1 LSIWRLNHPAC
12 SGARLTLLAAGV
24 YGANRTENIGI
35 SALKNFSWKLI
46 LVFAVIV
53 AAVIYV
59 LPTLEPGL
67 WPHKQIN
74 LGLDLQG
81 GMHLVLEVDTAKAI
95 DGQVERIMQEI
106 RDQLRK
112 ERLRGVSLDRI
123 EGNKIAATIQDAQ
136 IAEKFIA
143 LIKDEFDPLK
153 STQNVSG
160 GTTTIILQLPTA
172 EAENVEKLAVDQALE
187 TIRNRIDQFGVAE
200 PDIRRQGQRRILI
213 QLPGIKDADRAKDLI
228 GRTALL
234 EFKLVDDNQ
243 DVSAVEN
250 GTVPPGREILY
261 RVETDAESGQVS
273 KIPFLLKKRTLLTGA
288 NLTNARVDFDQFNIP
303 FVSINFDKKGA
314 RDFERITGENVNKRL
329 AIVLD
334 NTVASAPVIQE
345 KIAGGQA
352 RITGNFSLEEAK
364 DLAIVLRAGA
374 LPAPVNI
381 LEERT
386 VGPSLGADSIRQGL
400 ISMLIGGVLVVLF
413 MIVYYKAAGVIADVA
428 LILNIVLIA
437 AGLAAAGATLTLP
450 GIAGII
456 LTIGMA
462 VDANVIIFERIRE
475 ELALGRT
482 PRAAVDAGFD
492 RATLTILDANVTTLI
507 AAVVLFQ
514 FGTGPVKGF
523 AVTLSL
529 GVIASMFTA
538 LVLSRL
544 IFDYIL
550 AGRKVK
556 TLSI

>member
-1 LSIWRLNHPAC
+1 M
-12 SGARLTLLAAGV
+12 
-24 YGANRTENIGI
+24 
-35 SALKNFSWKLI
+35 KNFSWKLI

-59 LPTLEPGL
+59 LPTLEPSL

-123 EGNKIAATIQDAQ
+123 EGNKIAATIQDSQ

-288 NLTNARVDFDQFNIP
+288 NLTIDSTGFLEVFGNSTLSLSGDLSFAMTDEANWNFASGSTLEMTGGVGASVDDW
-303 FVSINFDKKGA
+303 GA
-314 RDFERITGENVNKRL
+314 W
-329 AIVLD
+329 
-334 NTVASAPVIQE
+334 S
-345 KIAGGQA
+345 
-352 RITGNFSLEEAK
+352 SLE
-364 DLAIVLRAGA
+364 
-374 LPAPVNI
+374 
-381 LEERT
+381 
-386 VGPSLGADSIRQGL
+386 
-400 ISMLIGGVLVVLF
+400 
-413 MIVYYKAAGVIADVA
+413 
-428 LILNIVLIA
+428 
-437 AGLAAAGATLTLP
+437 
-450 GIAGII
+450 IAGIEKPGAMQGASLMPLI
-456 LTIGMA
+456 RNSGATWREYVGICRGIGMHRQA
-462 VDANVIIFERIRE
+462 H
-475 ELALGRT
+475 
-482 PRAAVDAGFD
+482 
-492 RATLTILDANVTTLI
+492 
-507 AAVVLFQ
+507 LF
-514 FGTGPVKGF
+514 
-523 AVTLSL
+523 
-529 GVIASMFTA
+529 
-538 LVLSRL
+538 
-544 IFDYIL
+544 
-550 AGRKVK
+550 
-556 TLSI
+556 

>member
-1 LSIWRLNHPAC
+1 M
-12 SGARLTLLAAGV
+12 
-24 YGANRTENIGI
+24 
-35 SALKNFSWKLI
+35 KKFSWKLI

-59 LPTLEPGL
+59 LPTLEPAL

-81 GMHLVLEVDTAKAI
+81 GMHLVLEVDTAKAV

-136 IAEKFIA
+136 IAEKFSA

-153 STQNVSG
+153 SDQSVSG
-160 GTTTIILQLPTA
+160 GTTNIILQLPPA
-172 EAENVEKLAVDQALE
+172 EAETVEKLAVDQALE

-234 EFKLVDDNQ
+234 EFKLVDDTQ
-243 DVSAVEN
+243 DARAVEK
-250 GTVPPGREILY
+250 GTVPPGREIRY
-261 RVETDAESGQVS
+261 RVETDADTGQVS
-273 KIPFLLKKRTLLTGA
+273 KVPFLLKKRTLLTGA

-352 RITGNFSLEEAK
+352 RITGNFTLEEAK

-386 VGPSLGADSIRQGL
+386 VGPSLGADSIRKGL

-413 MIVYYKAAGVIADVA
+413 MIVYYKAAGVIADLA

-437 AGLAAAGATLTLP
+437 AGLAAASATLTLP

-475 ELALGRT
+475 ELSLGRT
-482 PRAAVDAGFD
+482 PGAAIDAGFD

-507 AAVVLFQ
+507 AAMVLFQ

-544 IFDYIL
+544 IFDHIL